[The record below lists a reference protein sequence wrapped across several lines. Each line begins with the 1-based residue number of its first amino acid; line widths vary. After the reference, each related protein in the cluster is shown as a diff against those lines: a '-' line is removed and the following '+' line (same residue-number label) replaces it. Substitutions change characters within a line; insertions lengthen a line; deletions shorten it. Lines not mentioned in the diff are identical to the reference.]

1 LFTLYDMLA
10 VNNFGLREIGRINGA
25 ISFMESV
32 GVGLG
37 SWITGMLFDAY
48 GSYQVAFIGL
58 AGAVLLALVIGTQ
71 IKSEVDESALRA

>member
-1 LFTLYDMLA
+1 
-10 VNNFGLREIGRINGA
+10 
-25 ISFMESV
+25 
-32 GVGLG
+32 
-37 SWITGMLFDAY
+37 MLFDAY